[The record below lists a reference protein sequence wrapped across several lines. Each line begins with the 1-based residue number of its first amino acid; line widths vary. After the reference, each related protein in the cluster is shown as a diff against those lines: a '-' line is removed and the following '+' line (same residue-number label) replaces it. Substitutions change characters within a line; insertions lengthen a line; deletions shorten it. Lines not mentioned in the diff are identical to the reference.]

1 MIKILCDSITDLP
14 IEIIKKHNIDIV
26 PLTVIFNEKEYLDRV
41 DITTNEF
48 YKMLRENDTMPKT
61 SQATYAQFVK
71 FFEKYKDDEILYL
84 AGSSAASG
92 TYQSA
97 VLAKGDVDANITIFD
112 TFNLSIGSGPLVIK
126 ACEMVEKG
134 LSVDE
139 IVKNLENLKNDI
151 EVIFSVDALEYL
163 KKGGRISSTKAALG
177 SLLNIKPILKI
188 EDGLVKQKTQV
199 RGSKKI
205 IPTLIEKL
213 KEEIGDDFS
222 DKDIYVGYGDD
233 LETNEKFVEKVK
245 EELSPKN
252 VYTFRIGSCVACHS
266 GPTVIGIACLNK

>member
-112 TFNLSIGSGPLVIK
+112 TFNLSIGAGPLVIK

-252 VYTFRIGSCVACHS
+252 VYTFRIGSCVACQS

>member
-14 IEIIKKHNIDIV
+14 IEIIKKHNVDIV

-41 DITTNEF
+41 DITNKEF
-48 YKMLRENDTMPKT
+48 YKMLRENETMPKT
-61 SQATYAQFVK
+61 SQATYAQFVE

-112 TFNLSIGSGPLVIK
+112 TLNLSLGSGTLVIK
-126 ACEMVEKG
+126 ACEMVEQG

-139 IVKNLENLKNDI
+139 IVKNLENLRNDAL
-151 EVIFSVDALEYL
+151 VTFSVDTLEYL

-177 SLLNIKPILKI
+177 SLLNIKPILTVN
-188 EDGLVKQKTQV
+188 DGLVVQKSQV
-199 RGSKKI
+199 RGKKQI
-205 IPTLIEKL
+205 FTNLVNSIVEK
-213 KEEIGDDFS
+213 
-222 DKDIYVGYGDD
+222 YGDD
-233 LETNEKFVEKVK
+233 LSNKTIILGCGDNNEDLETLRETLLKNTNVK
-245 EELSPKN
+245 N
-252 VYTFRIGSCVACHS
+252 IYDVNIGCVICSHS
-266 GPTVIGIACLNK
+266 GPGVVGISCI

>member
-92 TYQSA
+92 TYKCRTCKRR
-97 VLAKGDVDANITIFD
+97 VGANITIFD
-112 TFNLSIGSGPLVIK
+112 TFNLSIDAGPLVIK

-177 SLLNIKPILKI
+177 SLLNIKPILNVK
-188 EDGLVKQKTQV
+188 DGLVVQN
-199 RGSKKI
+199 
-205 IPTLIEKL
+205 L
-213 KEEIGDDFS
+213 K
-222 DKDIYVGYGDD
+222 
-233 LETNEKFVEKVK
+233 
-245 EELSPKN
+245 
-252 VYTFRIGSCVACHS
+252 
-266 GPTVIGIACLNK
+266 

>member
-112 TFNLSIGSGPLVIK
+112 TFNLSIGAGPLVIK

-163 KKGGRISSTKAALG
+163 KKGGRIGGAAALFG
-177 SLLNIKPILKI
+177 SLLQIKPILTV
-188 EDGLVKQKTQV
+188 EDGKTTVFTKV
-199 RGSKKI
+199 RTKKKAIDKIVNTVLEQNSKAPI
-205 IPTLIEKL
+205 
-213 KEEIGDDFS
+213 
-222 DKDIYVGYGDD
+222 KDIIVHHINCESEG
-233 LETNEKFVEKVK
+233 
-245 EELSPKN
+245 EELANRLKSTLGLDSIKIQS
-252 VYTFRIGSCVACHS
+252 IGPIIGLHVGPGSIGVAYHY
-266 GPTVIGIACLNK
+266 

>member
-14 IEIIKKHNIDIV
+14 VEIIKKHNIDIV

-112 TFNLSIGSGPLVIK
+112 TFNLSIGAGPLVIK

-151 EVIFSVDALEYL
+151 EVIFSVDTLEYL

-177 SLLNIKPILKI
+177 SLLNIKPILNVK
-188 EDGLVKQKTQV
+188 DGLVVQKSQV
-199 RGSKKI
+199 RGKKQI
-205 IPTLIEKL
+205 FTSLVNSLIEK
-213 KEEIGDDFS
+213 
-222 DKDIYVGYGDD
+222 YGDD
-233 LETNEKFVEKVK
+233 LTDRTIFLGYGDNKEDLETLRETLLKHAKV
-245 EELSPKN
+245 KN
-252 VYTFRIGSCVACHS
+252 VYDVNIGCVICSHS
-266 GPTVIGIACLNK
+266 GPGVIGISCM

>member
-112 TFNLSIGSGPLVIK
+112 TFNLSIGAGPLVIK